1 MPNGPDFPTLT
12 SVTLTDRER
21 RACGRALQ
29 MAAAMLDALDN
40 PGESLE
46 ALELAERIAPELYE

>member
-1 MPNGPDFPTLT
+1 MEPDFPTLT
-12 SVTLTDRER
+12 SVILTTRER

-46 ALELAERIAPELYE
+46 ALELAERVAPELYE

>member
-1 MPNGPDFPTLT
+1 MEPDFPTLT
-12 SVTLTDRER
+12 SVTLTTRER

-46 ALELAERIAPELYE
+46 ALELAERVAPELYE

>member
-1 MPNGPDFPTLT
+1 MEPDFPTLT
-12 SVTLTDRER
+12 SVTLTPNER

-29 MAAAMLDALDN
+29 MAATFMDALDN

>member
-1 MPNGPDFPTLT
+1 MEPDFPTLT
-12 SVTLTDRER
+12 SVTLTTRER

-29 MAAAMLDALDN
+29 MAATFMDALDN